1 MKSGGFAP
9 NKEENTSRTN
19 KRKTEDSDEALRRA
33 ENDFFYIMEQI
44 SSLYICW
51 LIEFENPLCLSDY
64 KT

>member
-51 LIEFENPLCLSDY
+51 SS
-64 KT
+64 KTPYACPTIKPS